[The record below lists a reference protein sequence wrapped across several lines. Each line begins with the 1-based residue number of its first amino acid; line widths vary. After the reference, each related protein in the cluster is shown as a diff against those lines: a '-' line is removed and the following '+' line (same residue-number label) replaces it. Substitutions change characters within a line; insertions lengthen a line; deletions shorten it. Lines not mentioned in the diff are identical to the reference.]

1 MERNSNSNNAIKLS
15 ILDIFP
21 SYEEINPKKEE
32 MFAIFQGLN
41 NFFDLEEIL
50 TRNKTK
56 IIEIE
61 NNNQS
66 SIIISLIKSNN
77 IIATGF
83 INIKHGEQWITLNYE
98 TKNRKISSSLAL
110 NLMDCIKLKIFCDL
124 KNKSQANTTF
134 NNININN
141 SGLNINANINYTNRN
156 NNKGTNNIIN
166 QINLKISKRNI
177 NNKILLKG
185 SPMKT
190 NYDRTS
196 NKRSPNKDINDFNT
210 YKMASNEDIINNNLI
225 KSNNNF
231 NTYNYMNV
239 NINMNPYTTISKC
252 SIKKID
258 LNSSNKTRNSKI
270 AQKKGSHA
278 DYTSLRTSNNNFR
291 IKKMN
296 TSTCSLNTVNKN
308 KNKKSRL
315 TPDLEVKGIKNTKVG
330 CSPGPSLKNK
340 NNLDDNLY
348 NKSDNTEKANDKTFH
363 CSTKIKNFRLK
374 ETNKKDNKKEENNM
388 NSKEYIKLKTVLISS
403 FILEKKKVQENKDK
417 KNNKENENEY
427 IVVDK
432 NEQECEEMLNN
443 AYKKGKCSE
452 INKYK
457 DELNLKKKV
466 KRFHLFNYNCED
478 PKESKIIYK
487 LGKVLVF
494 TYRKNFPKITS
505 YKTKKTFT
513 TDAWWGCMVRC
524 GQMILS
530 RGIYRILK
538 STGMNTKS
546 AIYFTTSLFNN
557 YPIQTKFLH
566 QYFRGMITKY
576 KSLSNFDEK
585 GAMEIKEFF
594 PPFSIRTI
602 CDVGELFE
610 RTAGEWFSD
619 VIITGV
625 FKKISEFFELFQDPK
640 LNVKVMKYQSC
651 IEIPDILEKCFV
663 QKKYNKKDNNYI
675 HFNKKYYYFDKMGII
690 FVNVRVGLDK
700 IPKQYFEG
708 IKELFTLK
716 ECIGIIGGKSRLAYY
731 FIGYN
736 NDDDSLLYLDPH
748 VSKEAH
754 KKFLFNNILDKHVNK
769 EIHQLKMSKMSTA
782 FTIGFCFRNY
792 AEFLKLY
799 EFWQTAK
806 QKDLPILGMV
816 KQNLVLVEK
825 YKEKEEDY
833 LPTYEDKDED
843 DF

>member
-1 MERNSNSNNAIKLS
+1 MERNSNPNNTIKLS

-124 KNKSQANTTF
+124 KNKSQTNTTF

-156 NNKGTNNIIN
+156 NNKGANNIIN

-210 YKMASNEDIINNNLI
+210 YKIASNEDIINNNLI

-278 DYTSLRTSNNNFR
+278 DYTSLRTSNNNFG

-315 TPDLEVKGIKNTKVG
+315 TPDLEVKGVKNTKVG

-340 NNLDDNLY
+340 KNLDDNLY

-363 CSTKIKNFRLK
+363 YSTKIKNFRIK
-374 ETNKKDNKKEENNM
+374 ETNKKDNKKEDNNINIQKKVNNKSTNYSNNIVNAIGNINEKIYSNKENNKFNDNKYKIINENNY
-388 NSKEYIKLKTVLISS
+388 NSAFNNTFNNINKHVIKNKLLYTNKQNSNKNNIINNHSTNIIKKTNDIEGSITSFDEEDENKTKENNIINKEKIGIYTTKRIKIKKNRSKNISPKYDKKENMLLQNNKIKSEEKESIKNNNNINEKKEENKEIKNEEKKIADNNNNNENIEEDNIYEDNEYERIKEDFILLYNDNYTNNIQDDLLKLEIELFIEKLAELISIYHYELEQKRMENKLINNEYNINIYLYKKINKLIKKLELYKIDYEIKNKKSNKKSIQKEDKINLIVNKTEIELFKNILPENKNKEKINKLKNIIVNILKKEQNRNILSNNEKFNKWINNLYNKINEKDNNTLLKNNSYYNLDNTYKKKMLISP
-403 FILEKKKVQENKDK
+403 LYP
-417 KNNKENENEY
+417 KNNKF
-427 IVVDK
+427 IH
-432 NEQECEEMLNN
+432 
-443 AYKKGKCSE
+443 ST
-452 INKYK
+452 
-457 DELNLKKKV
+457 EL
-466 KRFHLFNYNCED
+466 
-478 PKESKIIYK
+478 
-487 LGKVLVF
+487 
-494 TYRKNFPKITS
+494 
-505 YKTKKTFT
+505 
-513 TDAWWGCMVRC
+513 A
-524 GQMILS
+524 
-530 RGIYRILK
+530 
-538 STGMNTKS
+538 
-546 AIYFTTSLFNN
+546 
-557 YPIQTKFLH
+557 
-566 QYFRGMITKY
+566 
-576 KSLSNFDEK
+576 
-585 GAMEIKEFF
+585 
-594 PPFSIRTI
+594 
-602 CDVGELFE
+602 
-610 RTAGEWFSD
+610 
-619 VIITGV
+619 
-625 FKKISEFFELFQDPK
+625 
-640 LNVKVMKYQSC
+640 
-651 IEIPDILEKCFV
+651 
-663 QKKYNKKDNNYI
+663 
-675 HFNKKYYYFDKMGII
+675 
-690 FVNVRVGLDK
+690 
-700 IPKQYFEG
+700 
-708 IKELFTLK
+708 
-716 ECIGIIGGKSRLAYY
+716 
-731 FIGYN
+731 
-736 NDDDSLLYLDPH
+736 
-748 VSKEAH
+748 VSK
-754 KKFLFNNILDKHVNK
+754 
-769 EIHQLKMSKMSTA
+769 
-782 FTIGFCFRNY
+782 
-792 AEFLKLY
+792 
-799 EFWQTAK
+799 
-806 QKDLPILGMV
+806 
-816 KQNLVLVEK
+816 
-825 YKEKEEDY
+825 
-833 LPTYEDKDED
+833 
-843 DF
+843 